1 MNRRDIIVVAVLI
14 NVCIVVVM
22 LISAVKH
29 TPQDV
34 LSPKLEIAEAPVV
47 APVETGAI
55 KQVEEVLSAYKEKK
69 PEPVAVVAQPKVMPT
84 KVVEVTPVKDEGALM
99 EISVESGDM
108 LEKIARKYRISVDEL
123 MKLNQLTST
132 RLKVG
137 QVLYVPKNAPKK
149 VVAKEQ
155 EGKFYTVKNGDSP
168 WTIAVKNHMRVEE
181 LLELNKLNEKSAKK
195 LKPGDRL
202 KIR

>member
-34 LSPKLEIAEAPVV
+34 LSPKLEIAKTPVV

-69 PEPVAVVAQPKVMPT
+69 PEPIVAVERPKVMPT
-84 KVVEVTPVKDEGALM
+84 KVVEAPRAKDEGALV
-99 EISVESGDM
+99 EIAVESGDM
-108 LEKIARKYRISVDEL
+108 LEKIARRYHISVDEL

-137 QVLYVPKNAPKK
+137 QVLFVPKNAPKK
-149 VVAKEQ
+149 VVPTQQ

-181 LLELNKLNEKSAKK
+181 LLELNHLNEKSAKK

-202 KIR
+202 RIR